1 MYYKARTFLAFNFP
15 FFFPV
20 DVPLSPTPSAHEN
33 ITNMNDPDAD
43 ISSDTSEVFPTAD
56 EGMRQRV
63 EMS

>member
-1 MYYKARTFLAFNFP
+1 MYHKARTFLAFNFP

-20 DVPLSPTPSAHEN
+20 DVPLSRTPSAHEN
-33 ITNMNDPDAD
+33 VTKNDPDAD
-43 ISSDTSEVFPTAD
+43 TSSDTSEVFLTTD